1 MEKKKRNLDRG
12 LGRATS
18 AKVEMST
25 KGLSRE
31 TDMNLGKLQEMV
43 RIREAWRAA
52 VRGLTELDMNN
63 NRSKS
68 LVPGSPLEGT
78 QASMPTV
85 FLY

>member
-1 MEKKKRNLDRG
+1 M
-12 LGRATS
+12 
-18 AKVEMST
+18 
-25 KGLSRE
+25 
-31 TDMNLGKLQEMV
+31 DMNLGKLQEMV

-52 VRGLTELDMNN
+52 VRGVTELDMNN